1 MPNITCDYN
10 CGECNRYSSAILGG
24 YSEIADTLYE
34 YTCNLTNKVVE
45 KHFDED
51 GNLVKMNVW

>member
-1 MPNITCDYN
+1 MCDYN

-34 YTCNLTNKVVE
+34 YTCNLANKVVE